1 MPLAEPWRFPPLI
14 PHIRKTKKKKVI
26 KLRGVNPLKYLL
38 SSEERTDMTNEHYKY
53 DMGKLE
59 PNKLRLFADVV
70 SDVNLVLGNKYLLL
84 LLLLLLSPFSGLRQ
98 MGILVVI

>member
-53 DMGKLE
+53 DLVKVE

-70 SDVNLVLGNKYLLL
+70 SVVNVGNKYLLL
-84 LLLLLLSPFSGLRQ
+84 VLLLSPFSGLRQ
-98 MGILVVI
+98 MAILVVT

>member
-1 MPLAEPWRFPPLI
+1 MPLADPWRFPPLI

-53 DMGKLE
+53 DMVKLE

-70 SDVNLVLGNKYLLL
+70 SDVNWRIKYLLL
-84 LLLLLLSPFSGLRQ
+84 VLLLSPFSGLRQ
-98 MGILVVI
+98 MAILVFI